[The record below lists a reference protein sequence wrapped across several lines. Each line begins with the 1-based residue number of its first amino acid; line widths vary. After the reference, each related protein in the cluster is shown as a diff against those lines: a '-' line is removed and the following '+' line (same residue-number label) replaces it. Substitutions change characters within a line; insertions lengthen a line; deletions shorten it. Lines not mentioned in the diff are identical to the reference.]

1 VTDSLDPSII
11 AANLA
16 TVRERLA
23 EAARASGR
31 APESVRL
38 IAVSKTF
45 PAESVR
51 AAIAA
56 GQRDFGENKVQE
68 AIPKIEAIEAA
79 EAIEAVAAGAG
90 ARGRAEDDQIRWHLI
105 GHLQSNKARK
115 AARPFDVIHSIDS
128 VDLLQKIDAAAREAR
143 RMPELL
149 IQVDLAGE
157 LTKFGATPDQ
167 LQPIYDAAASLTNA
181 RLVGLMV
188 LPPWSEDPEV
198 ARPYFRRLRE
208 LRDELGSRGVAAAS
222 LRELSMGMSHDFEV
236 AIAEG
241 ATMVRVGTAIFGKR
255 TPPAAPAIQP

>member
-1 VTDSLDPSII
+1 VTESLDPSTV

-16 TVRERLA
+16 AVRERI
-23 EAARASGR
+23 AAAADRSGR
-31 APESVRL
+31 TPESVRL

-56 GQRDFGENKVQE
+56 GHRDFGENKVQE
-68 AIPKIEAIEAA
+68 AIPKIEAIE
-79 EAIEAVAAGAG
+79 GAG
-90 ARGRAEDDQIRWHLI
+90 EQVRWHLI

-128 VDLLQKIDAAAREAR
+128 ADLLQKIDAAAREAR
-143 RMPELL
+143 RTPELL

-157 LTKFGATPDQ
+157 ATKFGAAPDA
-167 LQPIYDAAASLTNA
+167 LQPIFDAAASLTNA

-188 LPPWSEDPEV
+188 LPPWSEDPEI

-208 LRDELGSRGVAAAS
+208 LRDELGSRGVPAAS

-255 TPPAAPAIQP
+255 TPPAAR

>member
-1 VTDSLDPSII
+1 MTESLDPSTI
-11 AANLA
+11 AANLTA
-16 TVRERLA
+16 VRERIA
-23 EAARASGR
+23 EAAAASGR
-31 APESVRL
+31 TPESVRL

-79 EAIEAVAAGAG
+79 MRAD
-90 ARGRAEDDQIRWHLI
+90 GRDADSQIRWHLI

-143 RMPELL
+143 RTPELL
-149 IQVDLAGE
+149 VQVDLAGE
-157 LTKFGATPDQ
+157 ATKFGAAPEA
-167 LQPIYDAAASLTNA
+167 LQPIFGAAASLTHA
-181 RLVGLMV
+181 RIVGLMV

-198 ARPYFRRLRE
+198 ARPFFRRLRE
-208 LRDELGSRGVAAAS
+208 LRDELGGRGVPAAS

-255 TPPAAPAIQP
+255 TPPADR

>member
-1 VTDSLDPSII
+1 VTDSLDSSTI

-16 TVRERLA
+16 AIRARLA
-23 EAARASGR
+23 EAAVASGR
-31 APESVRL
+31 APDSVRL

-68 AIPKIEAIEAA
+68 AIPKIEAIAA
-79 EAIEAVAAGAG
+79 EEQRLRGDAYAGTDAG
-90 ARGRAEDDQIRWHLI
+90 DPIRWHLI

-115 AARPFDVIHSIDS
+115 AARPFDFIHSIDS
-128 VDLLQKIDAAAREAR
+128 VDLLHKIDAAAREAR
-143 RMPELL
+143 RTPELL

-157 LTKFGATPDQ
+157 ATKFGAVPEE
-167 LQPIYDAAASLTNA
+167 LQPIFDAASSLTNA
-181 RLVGLMV
+181 RLAGLMV
-188 LPPWSEDPEV
+188 LPPWSEDPEI

-208 LRDELGSRGVAAAS
+208 LRDELGSRGVPAAS

-255 TPPAAPAIQP
+255 TPPALTDH